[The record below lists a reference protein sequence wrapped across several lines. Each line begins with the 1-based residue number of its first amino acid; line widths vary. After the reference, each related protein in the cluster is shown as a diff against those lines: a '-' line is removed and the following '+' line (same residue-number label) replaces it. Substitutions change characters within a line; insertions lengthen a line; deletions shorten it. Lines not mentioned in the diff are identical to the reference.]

1 MTADSRALVRRYFNE
16 LCNSRNY
23 GAADDLLAADI
34 RFFGA
39 GVLEPVRG
47 REGFLDFLKTLYESF
62 PDGTFSLDD
71 DVVEGERAAASFTF
85 RATHRGDYLG
95 IPATGKRVTMKGVDL
110 FRIAAGRIEEI
121 RVYSD
126 TASLMI
132 QLGVVDRPERTGR

>member
-1 MTADSRALVRRYFNE
+1 MATDSRTLVRRYFDE
-16 LCNSRNY
+16 LCNRRNY
-23 GAADDLLAADI
+23 EIAEDLLAENV

-47 REGFLDFLKTLYESF
+47 REGFLDFLRTLYEAF

-71 DVVEGERAAASFTF
+71 DIVEGDRAAASFTF

-110 FRIAAGRIEEI
+110 FRISAGRIEEI